1 MTSPVDRRVALKTLG
16 ATALASFA
24 PNELLAV
31 ARSLHTQIDEQR
43 YVFKSLD
50 VEQGELVAVV
60 TELII
65 PETDTPGARAARV
78 DAFIDLM
85 LTEWFADDERHR
97 FLQGLARLANQDFLR
112 KDGAQRVAI
121 LRALEE
127 EALAA
132 PEPSPDAPAKAPFF
146 SVMKWLTLY
155 GYFTSKV
162 AMEQEL
168 DPVLFHGTYE
178 GCAPLRR

>member
-1 MTSPVDRRVALKTLG
+1 MKTLG
-16 ATALASFA
+16 TAALVSLA
-24 PNELLAV
+24 PRELLAA
-31 ARSLHTQIDEQR
+31 ARALHAQIDGER
-43 YVFKSLD
+43 HVFKSLD
-50 VEQGELVAVV
+50 VEQSELVAVV
-60 TELII
+60 AELII

-85 LTEWFADDERHR
+85 LTEWFADEERHR

-112 KDGAQRVAI
+112 KDEAQRVAI

-132 PEPSPDAPAKAPFF
+132 PEPPPEAPADAPFF

-162 AMEQEL
+162 AMEREL